1 MAIAGSIR
9 TGRQVK
15 STAVFVDRFTDAGDP
30 GAGAS
35 AEFFVA
41 LDGDAASCQLVLNGM
56 LGQAFLDRLRDNE
69 RVITAPHACM
79 LFQSQIAP
87 SPIQHAASFDVFF
100 CLDNISIGPVQR

>member
-56 LGQAFLDRLRDNE
+56 LGQAFLDRLSVKL
-69 RVITAPHACM
+69 RVFTAPPVCM

-100 CLDNISIGPVQR
+100 A

>member
-1 MAIAGSIR
+1 MAIAGSIHSSR
-9 TGRQVK
+9 TVK
-15 STAVFVDRFTDAGDP
+15 STAVFVDRFTDAGGH

-35 AEFFVA
+35 AAFSIA

-56 LGQAFLDRLRDNE
+56 LGQAFLDRLSDNL
-69 RVITAPHACM
+69 RVITAPPACM